1 MDEFFDIYEHYRGRF
16 NLKLNIKTGRFG
28 DNRLRVWQQVSISD
42 NRLIVDVTADNSLD
56 MYYTA
61 ASQLKSFFGIFK
73 RGVTR

>member
-16 NLKLNIKTGRFG
+16 NLKLNIKTGS

-61 ASQLKSFFGIFK
+61 TSQLKSFFGIFK